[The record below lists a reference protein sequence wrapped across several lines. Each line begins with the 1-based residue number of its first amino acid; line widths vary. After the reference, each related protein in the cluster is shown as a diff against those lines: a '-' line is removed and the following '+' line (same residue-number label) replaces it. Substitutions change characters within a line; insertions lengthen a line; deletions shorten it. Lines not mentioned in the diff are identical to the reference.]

1 MSWSKKFMECVV
13 IGLLYFI
20 IIGLISIS
28 ISTIEKRYNFNST
41 SAGIIIISYDITAAI
56 GIILISYFGSKTHRP
71 RLLGVGAI
79 VMGIGAFIFASPQ
92 FFFGRYEVGSN
103 NDLRLEQ
110 CLDNQNYTSDCN
122 PGNYGA
128 YSLFILSNIIMG
140 IAVTPLYTLGT
151 AYIDDIV
158 FPKYVTLHI
167 GAFGTTLIAAP
178 LIGYGFGSAFLKIY
192 VDPWKST
199 SLTEEDPAWVGA
211 WWIPFVLCGIFLLL
225 LSIPLLMFPR
235 YLPDSYL
242 VRQERSKE
250 MARIYSSK
258 YANEDS
264 LTIIAKMFPIH
275 IKRLLL
281 NSSFMLMA
289 LGFAVTYIPIQG
301 IISFAPKFYETQY
314 KFTASTAGLVAGG
327 VSLPGASMCMHFFH
341 YKCNHFSR
349 RKLDWRLF
357 SFWM

>member
-1 MSWSKKFMECVV
+1 
-13 IGLLYFI
+13 
-20 IIGLISIS
+20 
-28 ISTIEKRYNFNST
+28 
-41 SAGIIIISYDITAAI
+41 
-56 GIILISYFGSKTHRP
+56 
-71 RLLGVGAI
+71 
-79 VMGIGAFIFASPQ
+79 MGIGAFIFASPQ
-92 FFFGRYEVGSN
+92 FFFGRYEAGSN

-122 PGNYGA
+122 AGNYGA

-151 AYIDDIV
+151 AYIDEIV

-167 GAFGTTLIAAP
+167 GAFGTMLIAGP
-178 LIGYGFGSAFLKIY
+178 LIGYGFGSAFLAIY

-211 WWIPFVLCGIFLLL
+211 WWIPFVLYGIFLLL

-250 MARIYSSK
+250 MAKIYSSK

-289 LGFAVTYIPIQG
+289 LGFSVTYIPIQG

-341 YKCNHFSR
+341 YYVKNETISVVGTLTGAFLVFGCKTSGKKDALLITIITLIILPLMLVFLLHCSGAQVAGITAPYS
-349 RKLDWRLF
+349 DG
-357 SFWM
+357 